1 MEAGIEARRTQSVRK
16 EAPDGTILERGDVAE
31 GYDEGEQ
38 LAMETVQA
46 EVGSYQA

>member
-1 MEAGIEARRTQSVRK
+1 
-16 EAPDGTILERGDVAE
+16 VAE